1 MATFIVTGNLPQKA
15 LAGYLAKPEDR
26 TAPLGALF
34 EQAGGK
40 LRAFYFTTGAHDF
53 LMIVEA
59 PDAEVVAAALVVIG
73 AAGVAGNLSTCRAWT
88 GAEFR
93 TVIEAAG
100 GLTGAYRHPGV

>member
-26 TAPLGALF
+26 TAPLGTLF

-53 LMIVEA
+53 LMIIENGHTNRQTLYANKVTEGL
-59 PDAEVVAAALVVIG
+59 AERSAARKCFFNDFISSGWKLLG
-73 AAGVAGNLSTCRAWT
+73 FNLQS
-88 GAEFR
+88 F
-93 TVIEAAG
+93 
-100 GLTGAYRHPGV
+100 